1 MIQQPWNDK
10 QRFFLALK
18 PNKIRGC
25 LRKHPRF
32 AAKIYSPR
40 TAASSSIS
48 AFQSSSMHAQQRMED
63 MASPTTL

>member
-1 MIQQPWNDK
+1 MLEKASP
-10 QRFFLALK
+10 
-18 PNKIRGC
+18 
-25 LRKHPRF
+25 F